1 MFPAREIGSRFLSRS
16 SMQPDDL
23 GGALK
28 RALGDVCTIF
38 DSPQALLTWEEEEE
52 PWVVIGRWTPDEFV
66 CREEKME
73 LFAPA
78 VAPELSASSFW
89 LASPQSSVVIRE
101 DGEISWKGAVITE
114 ALLRELPPDGLITFP
129 IIAAHGEGRVFV
141 RLAKPDRLELVLLAA
156 DAAGRLVGE
165 QLDRH
170 LHVASSTEEAV
181 ARERVRV
188 ARDLHDGL
196 LQSFT
201 GIVLQLETAHS
212 VMSTEP
218 DLAKRMVTEAEA
230 SLMADQREL
239 RSFVEQLG
247 PRVARAEALFDF
259 SARLQDLVSRLHQ
272 QWSIHL
278 LLDLSGV
285 NGAVSRHL
293 GHETY
298 RILHEAVMNSA
309 KHGGAKNINV
319 RMESGDGRIRME
331 IVDDGSGFEWRGRR
345 LLDAIRESGRGP
357 RMLTERVVALNGD
370 LAIESSESGARI
382 EISVPLGFV
391 EDI

>member
-1 MFPAREIGSRFLSRS
+1 MSPAREIGRRFQSRS
-16 SMQPDDL
+16 SVQPDDL

-28 RALGDVCTIF
+28 RALGEVCAIF
-38 DSPQALLTWEEEEE
+38 DSTCALLTWEEEEE
-52 PWVVIGRWTPDEFV
+52 PWVVIARWTPHEFH
-66 CREEKME
+66 CREERLE
-73 LFAPA
+73 PFAPP
-78 VAPELSASSFW
+78 VAPELSALSFW
-89 LASPQSSVVIRE
+89 LASPEGGARFRVE
-101 DGEISWKGAVITE
+101 DERRWQGAVVTE
-114 ALLRELPPDGLITFP
+114 ALRGELPHEGMITFP
-129 IIAAHGEGRVFV
+129 VVAAYGEGRVFATMPEPHD
-141 RLAKPDRLELVLLAA
+141 LASTLLAA

-170 LHVASSTEEAV
+170 LHVITSTDEAV

-212 VMSTEP
+212 VMSSEP
-218 DLAKRMVTEAEA
+218 ELAKRMVTEAEA

-247 PRVARAEALFDF
+247 PRAARAEASFDF
-259 SARLQDLVSRLHQ
+259 SDRLQDLVSRLHQ

-285 NGAVSRHL
+285 DGTVSRHL

-309 KHGGAKNINV
+309 KHGGAKNIHV
-319 RMESGDGRIRME
+319 RMRSGEGRIRME
-331 IVDDGSGFEWRGRR
+331 VADDGSGFDWRGRM
-345 LLDAIRESGRGP
+345 LLEAIRESGKGP
-357 RMLTERVVALNGD
+357 RMLTERVIALNGD
-370 LAIESSESGARI
+370 LAIESTEAGARI
-382 EISVPLGFV
+382 EITVPLGFA

>member
-1 MFPAREIGSRFLSRS
+1 MCPAREIGSRFQSRS
-16 SMQPDDL
+16 SIQPDDL

-28 RALGDVCTIF
+28 RALEEVRAVF
-38 DSPQALLTWEEEEE
+38 DSPYALLTWEESEE
-52 PWVVIGRWTPDEFV
+52 PWVVIATCTPDEFL
-66 CREEKME
+66 CREEKVE
-73 LFAPA
+73 PFAPP
-78 VAPELSASSFW
+78 VAPELSKSSFW
-89 LASPQSSVVIRE
+89 LSSPQSSRIVRAT
-101 DGEISWKGAVITE
+101 GETEWKGAVITE
-114 ALLRELPPDGLITFP
+114 ALLRELPEGSLVTFP
-129 IIAAHGEGRVFV
+129 IIAAYGEGRLFV
-141 RLAKPDRLELVLLAA
+141 TLMEPEHLEISLLAA

-170 LHVASSTEEAV
+170 LHVAASTDEAV

-218 DLAKRMVTEAEA
+218 DRAKRMVTEAEA

-239 RSFVEQLG
+239 RSFVEMLG
-247 PRVARAEALFDF
+247 PRAARAEAIFDF

-278 LLDLSGV
+278 RLDLSGV
-285 NGAVSRHL
+285 DVSVSRHL

-309 KHGGAKNINV
+309 KHGGAKNISV
-319 RMESGDGRIRME
+319 RMQTENGRIRMD
-331 IVDDGSGFEWRGRR
+331 ISDDGSGFEWRGRMM
-345 LLDAIRESGRGP
+345 LEAIREGGQGP
-357 RMLTERVVALNGD
+357 RMLAERVVALNGD
-370 LAIESSESGARI
+370 LAIESTESGARI
-382 EISVPLGFV
+382 EITVPLGFV

>member
-1 MFPAREIGSRFLSRS
+1 MFSAREIGSRFQSRS
-16 SMQPDDL
+16 SVQPDDL

-28 RALGDVCTIF
+28 RALEEVCAIF
-38 DSPQALLTWEEEEE
+38 DSKFALLTWEESEE
-52 PWVVIGRWTPDEFV
+52 PWVVIARCTSDEFH
-66 CREEKME
+66 CREEKVE
-73 LFAPA
+73 PFAPP
-78 VAPELSASSFW
+78 VAPELSGSTFWVSSPR
-89 LASPQSSVVIRE
+89 AGSMVRA
-101 DGEISWKGAVITE
+101 DGESSAKGAVITE
-114 ALLRELPPDGLITFP
+114 ALLGELPSDAMLTFP
-129 IIAAHGEGRVFV
+129 IIAARGEGRVFV
-141 RLAKPDRLELVLLAA
+141 SFAEREHLELALLAA

-170 LHVASSTEEAV
+170 LHVAASTDEAV

-212 VMSTEP
+212 VLTTEP
-218 DLAKRMVTEAEA
+218 ERAKRMVTEAEA

-247 PRVARAEALFDF
+247 PRAARAESAFDF
-259 SARLQDLVSRLHQ
+259 NARLQDLVSRLHQ

-285 NGAVSRHL
+285 DVSVSRHL

-298 RILHEAVMNSA
+298 RILHEAVMNAA
-309 KHGGAKNINV
+309 KHGAAKNINV
-319 RMESGDGRIRME
+319 RMRTGEGRIRIE
-331 IVDDGSGFEWRGRR
+331 VSDDGSGFEWRGRM
-345 LLDAIRESGRGP
+345 LLEAIRESGRGP
-357 RMLTERVVALNGD
+357 RMLAERVIALNGD
-370 LAIESSESGARI
+370 LAIESSDSGARV
-382 EISVPLGFV
+382 EITVPLGFV
-391 EDI
+391 EDF

>member
-1 MFPAREIGSRFLSRS
+1 MFSAREIGSRFQSRS
-16 SMQPDDL
+16 SLQSDDL

-28 RALGDVCTIF
+28 RALEEVCAIF
-38 DSPQALLTWEEEEE
+38 DSGHALLTWEESEE
-52 PWVVIGRWTPDEFV
+52 PWVVVARCTPEEFT
-66 CREEKME
+66 CREEKVE
-73 LFAPA
+73 PFAPP
-78 VAPELSASSFW
+78 VAPELSSSSFW
-89 LASPQSSVVIRE
+89 VSSPRSSNVVRAT
-101 DGEISWKGAVITE
+101 GETTMSGAVITE
-114 ALLRELPPDGLITFP
+114 ALLAELPSSAQLTFP
-129 IIAAHGEGRVFV
+129 IIAARGEGRVFV
-141 RLAKPDRLELVLLAA
+141 TFAEGEHLELVLLAA

-170 LHVASSTEEAV
+170 LHVASSSDEAV

-218 DLAKRMVTEAEA
+218 ERAKRMVTQAEA

-247 PRVARAEALFDF
+247 PRAARAETAFDF
-259 SARLQDLVSRLHQ
+259 SARLQDLVSRLQQ

-285 NGAVSRHL
+285 DVSVSRHL

-298 RILHEAVMNSA
+298 RIVHEAVMNSA
-309 KHGGAKNINV
+309 KHGAAKNINV
-319 RMESGDGRIRME
+319 RMRTSEGRIR
-331 IVDDGSGFEWRGRR
+331 IDVSDDGSGFEWRGRM
-345 LLDAIRESGRGP
+345 LLEAIRESGRGP
-357 RMLTERVVALNGD
+357 RMLAERVLALNGD
-370 LAIESSESGARI
+370 LAIESTESGARV
-382 EISVPLGFV
+382 EITVPLGFS
-391 EDI
+391 EGM